1 MRQIGLLRARLHRG
15 WTQQEAA
22 RQLGVSQAYLAMLES
37 GARPLTTAVARR
49 ALRVYALSASSLPLP
64 RRLDTGVEPAV
75 LAAHLGALGGPGL
88 PPSAR
93 EAWEARHPA
102 EVLLVALAQDDLPPP
117 VVAAL
122 PWLLA
127 GHPGLDQ
134 DWLVREAKLRDLQ
147 NRLGFVAG
155 LGRAL
160 AEARWERPGAASL
173 AALEA
178 RLEPSR
184 LARED
189 TLCQVSMPEPE
200 RARLR
205 VERCDGA
212 RHWNLLT
219 GLCADRLPH

>member
-1 MRQIGLLRARLHRG
+1 MRQIGLLRARLRRG
-15 WTQQEAA
+15 WTQQQAA
-22 RQLGVSQAYLAMLES
+22 GQLGVSQPYLAMLES
-37 GARPLTTAVARR
+37 GARPLTAAVARR

-64 RRLDTGVEPAV
+64 RRLDVRAEPAA
-75 LAAHLGALGGPGL
+75 LAADLAALGCPGL
-88 PPSAR
+88 PPAA
-93 EAWEARHPA
+93 EAGEARHPA
-102 EVLLVALAQDDLPPP
+102 EVLLVALAQDDLASP
-117 VVAAL
+117 VIGAL

-127 GHPGLDQ
+127 GHPGVDQ

-160 AEARWERPGAASL
+160 AEARWERLGAASL
-173 AALEA
+173 AGLEA

-189 TLCQVSMPEPE
+189 TLCQAGMPEPE

-205 VERCDGA
+205 AERCAGA

-219 GLCADRLPH
+219 GLCADRA